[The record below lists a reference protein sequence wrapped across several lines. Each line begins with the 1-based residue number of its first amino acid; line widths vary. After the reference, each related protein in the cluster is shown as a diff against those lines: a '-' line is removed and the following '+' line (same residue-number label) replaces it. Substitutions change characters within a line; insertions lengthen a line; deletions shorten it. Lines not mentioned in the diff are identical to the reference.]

1 MNKEYYSNFKS
12 FITDL
17 TNQEKSIR
25 ADISS
30 YKETIGKGA
39 NTRDIE
45 EKIKNSLKSFKDLVD
60 KLNDAYLSKN
70 APGNMP
76 EATLDSRQKEIKKF
90 KISYDDM
97 TKDFKLLEGE
107 KYSFKGHIEE
117 DYKNKEEYKG
127 MSAGELLEVQQK
139 KLNEQDDKI
148 DDIVVDA
155 KKGTQLAKNLGHEL
169 KEQNKKIEVVNEDM
183 DRVDSR
189 MNKLTKRFEKYV
201 AQSSTCCLSTF
212 LFFDVAL
219 FIGLIIVFVCVKD
232 GEVGWED
239 GCPRK

>member
-25 ADISS
+25 ADLSS

-39 NTRDIE
+39 NTRDLE
-45 EKIKNSLKSFKDLVD
+45 DKIKNSLKNFKDLVD
-60 KLNDAYLSKN
+60 KLSDAYLSKN

-97 TKDFKLLEGE
+97 TKDFKSLEGD
-107 KYSFKGHIEE
+107 KYSFKGHIDE
-117 DYKNKEEYKG
+117 DYRNKEEYKG
-127 MSAGELLEVQQK
+127 MSAGELVQIRDK

-148 DDIVVDA
+148 DLITSDA
-155 KKGTQLAKNLGHEL
+155 KKGTQLAKNLQHEL
-169 KEQNKKIEVVNEDM
+169 KEQTKKIEVVNEDM
-183 DRVDSR
+183 DRVDNR

-201 AQSSTCCLSTF
+201 TNSSTCCISVF
-212 LFFDVAL
+212 LFFDIAIFV
-219 FIGLIIVFVCVKD
+219 GLVIVFTCVKE
-232 GEVGWED
+232 GEVGWKD
-239 GCPRK
+239 KCP